1 MRRSDPVLRAVEFN
15 LVAALASIAFLG
27 GAYALTIRSGW
38 ILVLMALIAGVAVT
52 LVGARSHARAGR
64 RSRAIW
70 LTVGA
75 NLVAA
80 PVVVAIVPDV
90 LAPLVL
96 VALLQVVLAIDV
108 LSERQFA
115 AAVGAAFVSLLLTAI
130 AGRTQGARSLRND
143 VSMTIVD
150 VVVVAAVPAVAA
162 LVTVLIWQ
170 HRRRLADQA
179 AELRRSRSRL
189 ATVADRERRRLE
201 RDLHDGAQQQLVA
214 AAVQVPT
221 IRALIG
227 MGRAPEADELLDRVE
242 QRLRGAIDDLR
253 RLARGLYPPVLA
265 TRGLADALGEVV
277 TTVANPTVVR
287 LGTVPRL
294 PPEVETAIYYCC
306 LEALQ
311 NATKHA
317 PASTITVELA
327 GDVTAIR
334 FRVADDG
341 PGFDPTSTA
350 DGTGLLNMA
359 DRIDAA
365 GGELTVAAWPGAG
378 TVVAG
383 SVPVV
388 GIGAGPRGGDG
399 REELAL
405 PSN

>member
-1 MRRSDPVLRAVEFN
+1 MRRSDPVLRAVELN

-27 GAYALTIRSGW
+27 VAYALTLRSVW
-38 ILVLMALIAGVAVT
+38 VLVLMALIAAVAVT
-52 LVGARSHARAGR
+52 LLGARSHALAGR
-64 RSRAIW
+64 RSTAIW
-70 LTVGA
+70 LSVGA

-96 VALLQVVLAIDV
+96 VALLQVVVAIDA

-115 AAVGAAFVSLLLTAI
+115 TAVGAAFVALLLTAI
-130 AGRTQGARSLRND
+130 AGRTQGARSLLND

-150 VVVVAAVPAVAA
+150 VVVVGAVPAVAA
-162 LVTVLIWQ
+162 LVAVLIGQ
-170 HRRRLADQA
+170 HRRRLVDQA

-227 MGRAPEADELLDRVE
+227 MGRTPEADELLGRVE
-242 QRLRGAIDDLR
+242 QRLHGAIDDLR

-265 TRGLADALGEVV
+265 TRGLADAIGEIV
-277 TTVANPTVVR
+277 TTVANPTVLR
-287 LGTVPRL
+287 LGPVPRL
-294 PPEVETAIYYCC
+294 PPEIETAVYYCC

-327 GDVTAIR
+327 GDGTAVT
-334 FRVADDG
+334 FGVADDG
-341 PGFDPTSTA
+341 PGFDPNSTGEGA
-350 DGTGLLNMA
+350 GLLNMA
-359 DRIDAA
+359 DRIHAA
-365 GGELTVAAWPGAG
+365 GGELTITARPGAG
-378 TVVAG
+378 TAVAG
-383 SVPVV
+383 FVPVF
-388 GIGAGPRGGDG
+388 GIGAGPRGGEG
-399 REELAL
+399 HEELVVPAG
-405 PSN
+405 

>member
-27 GAYALTIRSGW
+27 GAYALTVRSGW
-38 ILVLMALIAGVAVT
+38 ILVLMALIAAVALT
-52 LVGARSHARAGR
+52 LVGARSHALAGR

-80 PVVVAIVPDV
+80 PVVVAIVPDM

-115 AAVGAAFVSLLLTAI
+115 AAVGAAFVALLLTAM
-130 AGRTQGARSLRND
+130 AGRTLGARSLRND

-150 VVVVAAVPAVAA
+150 LVVVGAVPAVAA

-214 AAVQVPT
+214 AAVQMPT

-227 MGRAPEADELLDRVE
+227 MGRTPEADELLDRVE

-277 TTVANPTVVR
+277 TTVANPTVVQ
-287 LGTVPRL
+287 LGVVPRL
-294 PPEVETAIYYCC
+294 PPEIETAVYYCC

-317 PASTITVELA
+317 PASTITIELA
-327 GDVTAIR
+327 SDDTTVT
-334 FRVADDG
+334 FSVADDG
-341 PGFDPTSTA
+341 PGFDPTA
-350 DGTGLLNMA
+350 RGDGAGLLNMA

-365 GGELTVAAWPGAG
+365 GGELTVTAWAGTG

-383 SVPVV
+383 SVPIV
-388 GIGAGPRGGDG
+388 GTGAGSPRGDG
-399 REELAL
+399 REALAV
-405 PSN
+405 PTG